1 MPKNKR
7 YIFIPINEKIDG
19 YKFYNDLIT
28 QTFFEYENETYNL
41 NFHVYMSIPSEKL
54 FQMAQTLYCF
64 VGFIEF
70 DNKYW
75 TTESNKL
82 LMFLQ
87 QNRLI
92 YNTGIS
98 EEKAFSFN
106 CIPYIFKQD
115 IVFLKNKF
123 KKEKKFLDNFL
134 PKKQKTQEELIL
146 DSILEALNE
155 SVNVENIIFTK
166 KDFQPIFFSHEVYM
180 KHEYVSMI
188 YKDIDNLY
196 LFVTNS
202 FNNFIKKSS
211 LKEEYKNTHFLDINY
226 DLFQYFSKLEDAVIF
241 YDYLCLLNSESYK
254 FTADFIL
261 SMLKQTDQKEL
272 KKIKYYIDNKENESN
287 IYLLHHIL
295 RHYRVEDK
303 NILYERRN
311 KYIELIDKF
320 REKTLTLS

>member
-1 MPKNKR
+1 MPETKR
-7 YIFIPINEKIDG
+7 YIFIPTNEKIKH
-19 YKFYNDLIT
+19 YKFYDDLISHN
-28 QTFFEYENETYNL
+28 FYEYENENYNL
-41 NFHVYMSIPSEKL
+41 DVRVYMSLPADKL
-54 FQMAQTLYCF
+54 FQIARTLYCF
-64 VGFIEF
+64 IGFIEP

-75 TTESNKL
+75 TNESNKL

-98 EEKAFSFN
+98 TERDFSFN
-106 CIPYIFKQD
+106 CRFAKFKND
-115 IVFLKNKF
+115 IHWLKTKF
-123 KKEKKFLDNFL
+123 KKEKKFLDHFL
-134 PKKQKTQEELIL
+134 PKKEVTKEELIL
-146 DSILEALNE
+146 DSILDTLNE
-155 SVNVENIIFTK
+155 SVDLKNIVFTK

-226 DLFQYFSKLEDAVIF
+226 DLFQHFSKLEDAVIF

-254 FTADFIL
+254 FISDFIL
-261 SMLKQTDQKEL
+261 SMIKQTDSEEL
-272 KKIKYYIDNKENESN
+272 KKIKHYITNKGNKDNVY
-287 IYLLHHIL
+287 YLLSQIL
-295 RHYRVEDK
+295 LYYDVKD
-303 NILYERRN
+303 NIIFNERKA
-311 KYIELIDKF
+311 KYLKLINNF
-320 REKTLTLS
+320 NERTANL

>member
-1 MPKNKR
+1 MPETKR
-7 YIFIPINEKIDG
+7 YIFIPTNEKIKH
-19 YKFYNDLIT
+19 YKFYNDLISNN
-28 QTFFEYENETYNL
+28 FYEYKNENYNL
-41 NFHVYMSIPSEKL
+41 DFRVYMSLPTDKL
-54 FQMAQTLYCF
+54 FHIAWTLYCF
-64 VGFIEF
+64 VGFIEP

-75 TTESNKL
+75 TNESNKL

-98 EEKAFSFN
+98 TERDFSFN
-106 CIPYIFKQD
+106 CRFATFKND
-115 IVFLKNKF
+115 ICWLKNKF
-123 KKEKKFLDNFL
+123 KKEKFFLDHFL
-134 PKKQKTQEELIL
+134 PKKQAKKEELIL
-146 DSILEALNE
+146 DSVLEALNE

-226 DLFQYFSKLEDAVIF
+226 DLFKHFSKLEDAVIF

-261 SMLKQTDQKEL
+261 SMLKQTDQEEL
-272 KKIKYYIDNKENESN
+272 KRIKYYIDNKENESN

>member
-1 MPKNKR
+1 MSETKR
-7 YIFIPINEKIDG
+7 YIFIPTNEKIKH
-19 YKFYNDLIT
+19 YKFYNDLISNN
-28 QTFFEYENETYNL
+28 FYEYENENYNL
-41 NFHVYMSIPSEKL
+41 DFRVYMSLPTDKL
-54 FQMAQTLYCF
+54 FHIAWTLYCF
-64 VGFIEF
+64 VGFIEP

-75 TTESNKL
+75 TNESNKL

-87 QNRLI
+87 QNRLT

-98 EEKAFSFN
+98 TERDFSFN
-106 CIPYIFKQD
+106 CRFATFKND
-115 IVFLKNKF
+115 ICWLKNKF

-134 PKKQKTQEELIL
+134 PERQKTQEELIL

-226 DLFQYFSKLEDAVIF
+226 DLFQHFSKLEDAVIF

-261 SMLKQTDQKEL
+261 SMLKQIDQEEL

>member
-1 MPKNKR
+1 MPETKR
-7 YIFIPINEKIDG
+7 YIFIPTNEKIKH
-19 YKFYNDLIT
+19 YKFYNDLISNN
-28 QTFFEYENETYNL
+28 FYEYENENYNL
-41 NFHVYMSIPSEKL
+41 DVRVYMSLPEDKL
-54 FQMAQTLYCF
+54 FQIARTLYCL
-64 VGFIEF
+64 VGFIEP

-75 TTESNKL
+75 TNESNKL

-98 EEKAFSFN
+98 TERDFSFN
-106 CIPYIFKQD
+106 CRFATFKND
-115 IVFLKNKF
+115 ICWLKNKF

-261 SMLKQTDQKEL
+261 SMLKQTDQEEL
-272 KKIKYYIDNKENESN
+272 KRIKYYIDNKENESN

>member
-1 MPKNKR
+1 MPETKR
-7 YIFIPINEKIDG
+7 YIFIPTNEKIKH
-19 YKFYNDLIT
+19 YKFYNDLISNN
-28 QTFFEYENETYNL
+28 FYEYENENYNL
-41 NFHVYMSIPSEKL
+41 DVRVYMSLPEDKL
-54 FQMAQTLYCF
+54 FQIARTLYCL
-64 VGFIEF
+64 VGFIEP

-75 TTESNKL
+75 TNESNKL

-92 YNTGIS
+92 YNTGIL

-106 CIPYIFKQD
+106 CRFATFKND
-115 IVFLKNKF
+115 ICWLKNKF

-134 PKKQKTQEELIL
+134 PKRQKTQEELIL

-226 DLFQYFSKLEDAVIF
+226 DLFKHFSKLEDAVIF

-261 SMLKQTDQKEL
+261 SMLKQTDKEEL
-272 KKIKYYIDNKENESN
+272 KRIKYYIDNKENESN

>member
-1 MPKNKR
+1 MNNKR
-7 YIFIPINEKIDG
+7 YIFIPTNKKIK
-19 YKFYNDLIT
+19 YCKFYDDLVSNN
-28 QTFFEYENETYNL
+28 FYEYENETYNL

-134 PKKQKTQEELIL
+134 PKRQKTQEELIL

-196 LFVTNS
+196 LFITNS

-226 DLFQYFSKLEDAVIF
+226 DLFQHFSKLEDAVIF

-261 SMLKQTDQKEL
+261 SMIKQTDSEEL
-272 KKIKYYIDNKENESN
+272 KKIKHYITNKGNKDNVYYLLSQILLYYDVKENIIFNERKAK
-287 IYLLHHIL
+287 YLKLI
-295 RHYRVEDK
+295 
-303 NILYERRN
+303 NNFNERTAN
-311 KYIELIDKF
+311 L
-320 REKTLTLS
+320 